1 MIDELQTISVA
12 APAAPKQRLGFP
24 RGSAEPK
31 NILRILTYHRVADP
45 KTTPR
50 LHPRIISATPEL
62 FARQMRHL
70 AKNYCVISMEEALHA
85 VERKAAIPDGS
96 VLITFDDGYLDF
108 GEIAW
113 PILQY
118 YRLPVTLFVPTAYP
132 DQPQRSFW
140 WDRLY
145 RAVMYAPQMEMSFD
159 GLSVMSLRTHE
170 HRTNCLRVL
179 QSHVKSLSHVEALS
193 FVDTVCDQL
202 DEELA
207 VEKTVLSWDELR
219 RLVKEG
225 VIVGAHTQTHS
236 IMPRLTDEAVQRE
249 ISGSLDDLHRE
260 LGNILPIFC
269 YPDGGH
275 NEKIVLNLKQ
285 NGVKLAFTTRRG
297 LNHLGETDPH
307 RLRRNNITPRS
318 TLPIFK
324 LRLMHLMAYLE
335 SWRD

>member
-1 MIDELQTISVA
+1 M
-12 APAAPKQRLGFP
+12 APATPKLRLGFP
-24 RGSAEPK
+24 RGNAEPK
-31 NILRILTYHRVADP
+31 NVLRILTYHRVADP

-70 AKNYCVISMEEALHA
+70 AKNYCVISMEEALNA
-85 VERKAAIPDGS
+85 VERKSAIPSGA
-96 VLITFDDGYLDF
+96 VLITFDDAYVDF

-145 RAVMYAPQMEMSFD
+145 RAVIHTKRAEMNLD
-159 GLSVMSLRTHE
+159 GLGVMSLRTHE
-170 HRTNCLRVL
+170 HRTNCLRAL
-179 QSHVKSLSHVEALS
+179 QSHVKSLSHIEALN
-193 FVDTVCDQL
+193 FVDAMCDQL
-202 DEELA
+202 GEELT
-207 VEKTVLSWDELR
+207 VEKTVLNWEELR
-219 RLVKEG
+219 RLAREG
-225 VIVGAHTQTHS
+225 VTIGAHTQTHP
-236 IMPRLTDEAVQRE
+236 IMPRLTDEAAQQE
-249 ISGSLDDLHRE
+249 ISGSLDDLRRE
-260 LGNILPIFC
+260 LGETLPIFC

-275 NEKIVLNLKQ
+275 NEKIVIKLKQ
-285 NGVKLAFTTRRG
+285 NDVKLAFTTRRG

>member
-1 MIDELQTISVA
+1 MIDELQTLSA
-12 APAAPKQRLGFP
+12 APAVPRLRLGFP
-24 RGSAEPK
+24 RANTAPK
-31 NILRILTYHRVADP
+31 NVLRVLTYHRVADP
-45 KTTPR
+45 RTTPR

-70 AKNYCVISMEEALHA
+70 AKNYCVISMEEALNA
-85 VERKAAIPDGS
+85 VERKSAIPSGA
-96 VLITFDDGYLDF
+96 VLITFDDAYLDF

-145 RAVMYAPQMEMSFD
+145 RAVIDAPRSEMSFE
-159 GLSVMSLRTHE
+159 GLGVMPLRTHE
-170 HRTNCLRVL
+170 HRTNCLRAL
-179 QSHVKSLSHVEALS
+179 QSHVKSLAHVEALS
-193 FVDTVCDQL
+193 FVDAICDQL
-202 DEELA
+202 DEELT
-207 VEKTVLSWDELR
+207 VEKTVLSWQELR

-225 VIVGAHTQTHS
+225 VTIGAHTQTHP
-236 IMPRLTDEAVQRE
+236 IMPRLSDEAAQQE
-249 ISGSLDDLHRE
+249 ISGSLDDLRRE
-260 LGNILPIFC
+260 LGETLPIFC

-275 NEKIVLNLKQ
+275 NEKIVFKLKQ
-285 NGVKLAFTTRRG
+285 NGVKVAFTTRRG
-297 LNHLGETDPH
+297 LNHLGETDPY

>member
-1 MIDELQTISVA
+1 
-12 APAAPKQRLGFP
+12 
-24 RGSAEPK
+24 
-31 NILRILTYHRVADP
+31 
-45 KTTPR
+45 
-50 LHPRIISATPEL
+50 
-62 FARQMRHL
+62 
-70 AKNYCVISMEEALHA
+70 MEEALNA
-85 VERKAAIPDGS
+85 VERKSAIPTGA
-96 VLITFDDGYLDF
+96 VLITFDDGYTDF

-145 RAVMYAPQMEMSFD
+145 CAVFHSPRPEIGFD
-159 GLSVMSLRTHE
+159 ELGVMPLHTHE
-170 HRTNCLRVL
+170 QRTTCLRIL
-179 QSHVKSLSHVEALS
+179 QSHVKSLSHVEALNV
-193 FVDTVCDQL
+193 VDAVCDQL
-202 DEELA
+202 GEELTI
-207 VEKTVLSWDELR
+207 EKTVLSWDELR
-219 RLVKEG
+219 RLAKEG
-225 VIVGAHTQTHS
+225 VTIGAHTQTHP
-236 IMPRLTDEAVQRE
+236 IMPRLTDEAVQQE
-249 ISGSLDDLHRE
+249 ISGSLDDLRRE
-260 LGNILPIFC
+260 LGETLPIFC

-275 NEKIVLNLKQ
+275 NEKIVFKLKQ